1 MKRYLVAG
9 FLMIVPLY
17 GISKATAELVKS
29 MGSRNETPALVKP
42 QVIAKLDTTLNSQFI
57 KTVE

>member
-1 MKRYLVAG
+1 MKRYLVTG

-29 MGSRNETPALVKP
+29 MGPRNESPALVKP
-42 QVIAKLDTTLNSQFI
+42 QVIAKVATTITPQLI
-57 KTVE
+57 KTGE